1 MTASKKTFIIRSLC
15 YFIALFYA
23 VLNIYIDDKMA
34 NSLRYPNEMEG
45 K

>member
-1 MTASKKTFIIRSLC
+1 MTASKKGFIISLC

-23 VLNIYIDDKMA
+23 VLNIYLDDKTA
-34 NSLRYPNEMEG
+34 NDIKYPNEMEG